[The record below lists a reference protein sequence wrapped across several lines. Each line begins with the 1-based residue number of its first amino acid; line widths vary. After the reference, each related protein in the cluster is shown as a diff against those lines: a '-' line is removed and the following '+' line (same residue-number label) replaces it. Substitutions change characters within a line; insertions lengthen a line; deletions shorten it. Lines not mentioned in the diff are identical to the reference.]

1 MISTLR
7 VIRLALTLLLGVSFA
22 ACGGDDTSGPGSDNG
37 TTTPPPPPAPALPA
51 VNIADNNFS
60 PSSLTVSVGER
71 VTWTWVGM
79 NSHNVTFDDGTG
91 NSVTRTSGTHSRRF
105 NAAGAFPYHCTI
117 HGASVMSGTV
127 AVQ

>member
-1 MISTLR
+1 MISTPR
-7 VIRLALTLLLGVSFA
+7 MIRFALTLLLGASFA
-22 ACGGDDTSGPGSDNG
+22 ACGGDDTSGPGPGNG
-37 TTTPPPPPAPALPA
+37 TTTPPPPPATPPGDHSA
-51 VNIADNNFS
+51 NKFS
-60 PSSLTVSVGER
+60 PPSLTVSVGER

-105 NAAGAFPYHCTI
+105 NAAGDFPYHCTI
-117 HGASVMSGTV
+117 HGAAVMSGTV